1 MIVIK
6 KLMDRYKNDKSKIK
20 IIFKNLMKDLNK
32 MIQNPFGNYLI
43 QHAFDNYDFKTIRP
57 MLNSILKN
65 IINFSIKKISS
76 NVIEKCFTVSTPAYK
91 KKFILEIT

>member
-6 KLMDRYKNDKSKIK
+6 KLMDRYKDDNIKIK

-32 MIQNPFGNYLI
+32 MIQNRFGNYLI
-43 QHAFDNYDFKTIRP
+43 QHALDNYDFKIITP
-57 MLNSILKN
+57 MLDSILRN
-65 IINFSIKKISS
+65 VVNFSVKKISS

-91 KKFILEIT
+91 KKFILAIT